1 MLYLFNNSFSPKTK
15 DMFQIN
21 DVVDDEF
28 VKIDDS
34 RKIVRHRRMNL
45 LVLITL
51 SMCAYFT
58 YGWCNDMLDLSR

>member
-1 MLYLFNNSFSPKTK
+1 
-15 DMFQIN
+15 MFDIN
-21 DVVDDEF
+21 DVVDDSF

-51 SMCAYFT
+51 SMCAYLT

>member
-1 MLYLFNNSFSPKTK
+1 
-15 DMFQIN
+15 MFTIK
-21 DVVDDEF
+21 DVVDDEY

-34 RKIVRHRRMNL
+34 RKIVRHRRINL

-58 YGWCNDMLDLSR
+58 YGWCTDMLELSK